1 LKLRH
6 RYLWPAW
13 TGAYKHLKLFGV
25 GYFDLKRERKVQRQ
39 TADLTIQ
46 MLKDGSWL
54 GVAYSS
60 LMLVGFLVK

>member
-6 RYLWPAW
+6 RDLWLAW
-13 TGAYKHLKLFGV
+13 TGAYKHLKLFGA
-25 GYFDLKRERKVQRQ
+25 GYFDLMLERKVQRQ
-39 TADLTIQ
+39 TADLKIL

-60 LMLVGFLVK
+60 LMLIEAF